1 MHGIVGTQ
9 QHYLVLFARANHQK
23 IMAKEG
29 SCVWLATTPG
39 KRWTEVFFLYWSV
52 VWISAM
58 AYIVASSAY
67 ESFEENE
74 YMAVGLAF
82 AVPCFVGPLLL
93 PGGQGEPTTPILQR
107 FWVKANLWIWILSF
121 IGNVRQRLLAPC
133 LASPPRAARH
143 ALVH

>member
-1 MHGIVGTQ
+1 
-9 QHYLVLFARANHQK
+9 
-23 IMAKEG
+23 MAKEG